1 MAPVRAASD
10 PGRARAWLTRC
21 VCRGLAALAR
31 TPATSSEIAAQEQAR
46 FFYLLHLA
54 LEMPDTWAAVR
65 RALETWLPRLRRAM
79 DEPTW
84 LHLLEAL
91 CERAHVRED
100 RAMEAMVCL
109 HLGTFYRVQGHYAR
123 AEAVYRRALHLFGL
137 LQDPLGQAQ
146 AQALRAYL
154 AWQQRTFGRAR
165 RLLGQAA
172 AHRRAVQDETP
183 RSLDAQA
190 YIHLVQGA
198 LAFDRQEWD
207 TARTHMDRAYRLWR
221 RMGDLRMAGVALSN
235 LALVLHW
242 SEQDLEEAHRCYQEA
257 IRLLDE
263 PRARVDWATAL
274 MNFGLLL
281 RRQGQVDQALVCYR
295 RAEKIFLQAQ
305 DRLRLARL
313 YNNIGQAHQALERW
327 DEAEQAY
334 RASLEQWEQGPHR
347 VNRANTLIN
356 LARALKAQGKKAE
369 MAALVPV
376 VETLLQELERD
387 PAVELLRS
395 AWQELRSG

>member
-10 PGRARAWLTRC
+10 PGHAQAWLTRC

-31 TPATSSEIAAQEQAR
+31 ASAATSEIPAEEQAR

-54 LEMPDTWAAVR
+54 LEMPDTWADVH

-91 CERAHVRED
+91 CDRAHARGD

-109 HLGTFYRVQGHYAR
+109 HLGTFYRTQGRYSR
-123 AEAVYRRALHLFGL
+123 AEAVYRRALRLFGL

-146 AQALRAYL
+146 VQALRAYL
-154 AWQQRTFGRAR
+154 AWQQRTFGRAH
-165 RLLGQAA
+165 RLIGQAE
-172 AHRRAVQDETP
+172 AHCRAVSDETP

-198 LAFDRQEWD
+198 LAFDRQDWD
-207 TARTHMDRAYRLWR
+207 TARTHMDRAYRLWH
-221 RMGDLRMAGVALSN
+221 GIGELRMAGVALSN

-242 SEQDLEEAHRCYQEA
+242 SEQDLEEARRCYQEA
-257 IRLLDE
+257 IRLLDG
-263 PRARVDWATAL
+263 PRTRVDWATAL

-281 RRQGQVDQALVCYR
+281 RRQGQVDQALACYR
-295 RAEKIFLQAQ
+295 RAERVFLQAQ

-313 YNNIGQAHQALERW
+313 YNNIGQAYQALEHW

-334 RASLEQWEQGPHR
+334 RASLAQWEQGPHR
-347 VNRANTLIN
+347 ANRANTLIN
-356 LARALKAQGKKAE
+356 LARALRAQGKEAE
-369 MAALVPV
+369 IVELVPV

-387 PAVELLRS
+387 PAVGPLRS
-395 AWQELRSG
+395 AWQELRPD